1 MSRETLQWLNTQTLI
16 GYTAQRGT
24 AWHYRASE
32 QDGEPNHYEGPVP
45 VADVRRRLFSWT
57 AVEGEV
63 TATALTPHGVVQGGD
78 PDRKAVMR
86 SDTGAIL
93 GVFRRGYR
101 PHQYEQWLVQAVET
115 ILDADL
121 CIGSAGLLR
130 GGAQAWVQVELADTL
145 HGAEGVAFR
154 PFLTA
159 ATSLD
164 GSLASTYLTGVQVVV
179 CDNTLSAALGE
190 TGARR
195 IRVKHSSRS
204 LGRITDVRQA
214 LGIVHR
220 TADAFTTQL
229 DRLLA
234 ESVSDDRFR
243 RFVDAWTSPT
253 PTPTGPRAWTPTSL
267 PATTPTASTV
277 SPGRESGTDPG
288 RAGAGPVSR
297 RSATIAQA
305 KADDLWRLWRHD
317 ERVAPWAGTA
327 YGVLATVNT
336 YTHHHATVR
345 GATRAERNAGRVITG
360 GHDTLDRHTLD
371 VLATVG

>member
-16 GYTAQRGT
+16 GYTARRGT
-24 AWHYRASE
+24 AWHYRAGE
-32 QDGEPNHYEGPVP
+32 QGGEPNHYEGPVP

-57 AVEGEV
+57 AVEGEI
-63 TATALTPHGVVQGGD
+63 TATALTPHGVVQGSD

-145 HGAEGVAFR
+145 HGAQGVAFR

-190 TGARR
+190 SGAQR

-229 DRLLA
+229 ERLLA

-253 PTPTGPRAWTPTSL
+253 APDAPHSSVPVAS
-267 PATTPTASTV
+267 TASTA
-277 SPGRESGTDPG
+277 SPGRESGRDLA
-288 RAGAGPVSR
+288 RAGAGRVSG
-297 RSATIAQA
+297 RSVTLARA

-327 YGVLATVNT
+327 YGVLAAVNT

-371 VLATVG
+371 VLAAVG